1 MGGSETV
8 VLTLAREQLRMGHEV
23 TICCMY
29 GEGPQDQ
36 RAVEYGIPVVHLR
49 SSGKRLADIKALRA
63 YLGTERYDVV
73 HSHWG
78 VWLATA
84 LAGWMRG
91 VPRVHTHHS
100 NQPRRLFL
108 EHRLACA
115 FTDRV
120 AVLTPKLEPYIS
132 KWVAVPR
139 RKIVVIPNG
148 IELEALRSA
157 ERVEIEGVAPE
168 APVVGMIA
176 RLSPPKDYSTYL
188 RAAKLVGEQRPEVQ
202 FLAIGNGQN
211 REQIEA
217 EARGL
222 GLRNMHFL
230 GGRHDVPQLLR
241 RMDVNVLA
249 TKHEGQGLG
258 LVEGLASGC
267 PSIASDIA
275 ATRYTLDE
283 GRAGVLV
290 PGQNPEAMA
299 QTILKVLDDSELRKR
314 LINNGLT
321 YSERFGVEAMAERYV
336 DVYEGLLRHRG

>member
-8 VLTLAREQLRMGHEV
+8 VLTLAREQLRMGHDV

-29 GEGPQDQ
+29 GDGPQDG
-36 RAVEYGIPVVHLR
+36 RAAEYGIPVVHLR
-49 SSGKRLADIKALRA
+49 SSGKRLADIRALRA
-63 YLGTERYDVV
+63 YLATEQYDVI

-91 VPRVHTHHS
+91 IPRVHTHHS

-108 EHRLACA
+108 EHRLACT
-115 FTDRV
+115 FTDKV
-120 AVLTPKLEPYIS
+120 VVLTPELEPYIS
-132 KWVAVPR
+132 KWVAVPK

-148 IELEALRSA
+148 IELETFRNA
-157 ERVEIEGVAPE
+157 ERVEIEGVAPA

-188 RAAKLVGEQRPEVQ
+188 RAAKLVGERRPEVQ

-217 EARGL
+217 EAREL

-249 TKHEGQGLG
+249 TRHEGQGLG

-267 PSIASDIA
+267 PSMASDIP

-283 GRAGVLV
+283 GRAGLLV
-290 PGQNPEAMA
+290 PGQNPEALA
-299 QTILKVLDDSELRKR
+299 EAILQVLGDPEICKR
-314 LINNGLT
+314 LIANGLR
-321 YSERFGVEAMAERYV
+321 YAEKFGVGEMGRRYLE
-336 DVYEGLLRHRG
+336 VYEGLLRRA